1 MILISILLRILA
13 IFLMD
18 PFILVPALL
27 SGFFSQSWKQF
38 FSCDRGRWRGRF
50 PDTQFCIHGSGDQP
64 TGSSWSRIVFPS
76 FPRFQYLCRCRV
88 WFAAPLPDCPRLS
101 STFSAGFHNNLSR
114 IRLKGPCSSTSGRV
128 NVRRPFLNPIFG

>member
-38 FSCDRGRWRGRF
+38 FLVTVAVGVAVSLILSFVFTDRAINQQVPPGPELFFLRFLAFSIYAGVGFGLRRLFQIVRG
-50 PDTQFCIHGSGDQP
+50 
-64 TGSSWSRIVFPS
+64 
-76 FPRFQYLCRCRV
+76 
-88 WFAAPLPDCPRLS
+88 
-101 STFSAGFHNNLSR
+101 
-114 IRLKGPCSSTSGRV
+114 
-128 NVRRPFLNPIFG
+128 